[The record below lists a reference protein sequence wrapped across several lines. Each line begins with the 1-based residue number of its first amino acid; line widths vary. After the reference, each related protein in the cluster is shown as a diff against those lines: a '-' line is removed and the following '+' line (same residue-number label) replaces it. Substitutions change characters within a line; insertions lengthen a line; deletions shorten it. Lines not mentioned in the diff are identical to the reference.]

1 MPFLWTSAIKDL
13 RRRLADPAAL
23 AMWIGIPLVIGGL
36 MGFVFGG
43 GGGGGVQPKAKL
55 LLVDEDDS
63 FVSRLLA
70 GVAASGGEDS
80 VLEVERVD
88 ADQGR
93 ARMEEGVA
101 SAMLT
106 LPEGFGLAL
115 LEDEP
120 TELHLLTNPAQR
132 ILPGIVRSGL
142 EILVEL
148 VFYAQRL
155 FGEQLRGMA
164 QGPPPGDSFF
174 ADALIAME
182 SAKVNAKLRGLEGV
196 LFPPVLELETELAA
210 KPEEEPAP
218 GGIGVLLFPGTLLM
232 ALLFIAQG
240 MSDDL
245 WSEKDGGTLRRV
257 LVTPNGMGS
266 FLLGKLLAGVLFMS
280 LATAVGL
287 ALGVFA
293 FELPVRAV
301 LPALGWCAVGGAA
314 LLSLFG
320 FLQLLS
326 ASRQGANIVT
336 TIVVFPL
343 MMIGGSLFPMQMMP
357 DWMIAVGRWTPNG
370 LAVLRLGELLR
381 GQAEW
386 GLVARDGAILLG
398 FGLVLFLLSWRRA
411 AGRFLQS

>member
-1 MPFLWTSAIKDL
+1 MPFFWISALKDL

-23 AMWIGIPLVIGGL
+23 ALWLGIPLVIGGL
-36 MGFVFGG
+36 MSLVFGG
-43 GGGGGVQPKAKL
+43 GGGGIKPKAKL

-63 FVSRLLA
+63 FVSRMLA
-70 GVAASGGEDS
+70 GAAASGGEDS
-80 VLEVERVD
+80 VLEVERVE
-88 ADQGR
+88 ADEGR
-93 ARMEEGVA
+93 VRMDEGAA
-101 SAMLT
+101 SAMLR

-164 QGPPPGDSFF
+164 EGPPPGDSFF

-182 SAKVNAKLRGLEGV
+182 SAKVNAKLRTLEKV
-196 LFPPVLELETELAA
+196 LFPPVLDLETELVTAPA
-210 KPEEEPAP
+210 EEPEP
-218 GGIGVLLFPGTLLM
+218 GGFGALLFPGILLM

-266 FLLGKLLAGVLFMS
+266 FLFGKLLAGVLFMS

-287 ALGVFA
+287 ALGVVA
-293 FELPVRAV
+293 FELPLRTV
-301 LPALGWCAVGGAA
+301 LPALGWCAVGGTA
-314 LLSLFG
+314 LLSLFA

-336 TIVVFPL
+336 TVVVFPL
-343 MMIGGSLFPMQMMP
+343 MMIGGSLFPMDAMP
-357 DWMIAVGRWTPNG
+357 DWMVAVGRWTPNG
-370 LAVLRLGELLR
+370 LAVLRLGEILR
-381 GQAEW
+381 GEAEW
-386 GLVARDGAILLG
+386 GLVARDGAVLLG
-398 FGLVLFLLSWRRA
+398 SGALLFLLTWRRA